1 MLNAREVLIV
11 QMLADGRPRKQIKD
25 ELGGICVQHL
35 DRLILVAKQKVGARN
50 AAQLVANALRA
61 GLIR

>member
-1 MLNAREVLIV
+1 MLNQREVLIV
-11 QMLADGRPRKQIKD
+11 QMLADGRPRKQITV
-25 ELGGICVQHL
+25 ELGGMCLQNL
-35 DRLILVAKQKVGARN
+35 DRLILGAKQKVGARN